1 MYSPYGE
8 STLSYAVST
17 PELEMVKISNL
28 CTDPVLFADMAPLP
42 PRDQRHPWLRYQVE
56 GSNEDIIHNYE
67 QRLETIFDSCL
78 LATRGGDCLRP
89 EDAEGAHDKVEGDQ
103 AVPTPVQSP
112 QPPPPA
118 PVRNIA

>member
-1 MYSPYGE
+1 MYSPYGV

-17 PELEMVKISNL
+17 PESEMVKISNL
-28 CTDPVLFADMAPLP
+28 CTDSVLFADMEPLP
-42 PRDQRHPWLRYQVE
+42 PSSRHHALVSQPGARTDFIALTE
-56 GSNEDIIHNYE
+56 GMR
-67 QRLETIFDSCL
+67 QA
-78 LATRGGDCLRP
+78 LAGDCLRP
-89 EDAEGAHDKVEGDQ
+89 EDAEGAHDKVKGDQ